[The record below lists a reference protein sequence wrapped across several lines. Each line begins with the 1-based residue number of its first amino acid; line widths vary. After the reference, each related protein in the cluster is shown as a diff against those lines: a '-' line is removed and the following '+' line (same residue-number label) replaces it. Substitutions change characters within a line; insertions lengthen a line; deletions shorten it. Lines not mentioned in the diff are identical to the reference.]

1 MMDEDRKPMDVG
13 KISSIESKV
22 IDIPL
27 ISRDDATWTQFMG
40 AENVAEMALRGEQRK
55 HTESR
60 MPEVL

>member
-1 MMDEDRKPMDVG
+1 MMDEDRKPMDIG
-13 KISSIESKV
+13 KRSSTESKV

-27 ISRDDATWTQFMG
+27 ISRDDATWKQFMG

-55 HTESR
+55 HTESH